1 MKRGIQ
7 LIRYRDLIGAKVVE
21 KKNGERIGEISD
33 VIFKEDFQSFVGF
46 LIKDG
51 KILKQKKTIELERV
65 TSFGKDA
72 IMIDLGKSLSIKNSN
87 IEEGI
92 TEEEIKFID
101 KEILTQDGECLGYV
115 KDLLFSKDDGKLI
128 GYIIT
133 EGLIEDITK
142 GRSFI
147 PNFSNVKTNKEH
159 LIVDNEVKDLIS
171 KNKEKYKKL
180 LELVER

>member
-1 MKRGIQ
+1 
-7 LIRYRDLIGAKVVE
+7 
-21 KKNGERIGEISD
+21 
-33 VIFKEDFQSFVGF
+33 
-46 LIKDG
+46 
-51 KILKQKKTIELERV
+51 
-65 TSFGKDA
+65 
-72 IMIDLGKSLSIKNSN
+72 
-87 IEEGI
+87 
-92 TEEEIKFID
+92 
-101 KEILTQDGECLGYV
+101 V